1 MTLADNLA
9 RDGCG
14 IVYVATVNDR
24 FVEEAFLSADSVKQ
38 RFPAL
43 PITLFT
49 DRPAHPLC
57 QLSRFDSVQTI
68 ESVQSFGSHW
78 AAGQLAR
85 LRCLPRT
92 PYARTLHLDT
102 DTRVLTDELPW
113 LFDRLAESDVAMVET
128 ADDDSFSRLY
138 SGMRMFNAGLILYR
152 RTEQVW
158 QWLDAWPKLTE
169 RNFRLADQSS
179 APAIP
184 LLRNVAD
191 GSARRRLMYMDQ
203 ISLVEILNPGG
214 NAFGLS
220 VLNLEYPWNH
230 RGSRKPENNRSVVKI
245 LHAPALK
252 GLTHA
257 DILEVAFACKRAGH
271 GEDAA
276 ALRTYIDGLYPGS
289 A

>member
-1 MTLADNLA
+1 MTSGD
-9 RDGCG
+9 CG

-24 FVEEAFLSADSVKQ
+24 FIEEAFLSAESVKQ
-38 RFPAL
+38 RFPDLA
-43 PITLFT
+43 ITLFT
-49 DRPAHPLC
+49 GRPEHPLSG
-57 QLSRFDSVQTI
+57 LSCFDSVQRT

-102 DTRVLTDELPW
+102 DTRVLTEELPW
-113 LFDRLAESDVAMVET
+113 LFDRLAENDVAMVET

-138 SGMRMFNAGLILYR
+138 AGLRMFNAGLILYR

-158 QWLDAWPKLTE
+158 KWLDTWEKLTE
-169 RNFRLADQSS
+169 RNFRLADQS
-179 APAIP
+179 PEPIIP
-184 LLRNVAD
+184 LLRNVGD
-191 GSARRRLMYMDQ
+191 GSVRRRLLYMDQ

-220 VLNLEYPWNH
+220 VLNLDYPWNH

-245 LHAPALK
+245 LHAPPLK
-252 GLTHA
+252 GLTHP
-257 DILEVAFACKRAGH
+257 DILAVAFAWKRAGRS
-271 GEDAA
+271 EDAA
-276 ALRTYIDGLYPGS
+276 ALRAYIDGLYSGPI
-289 A
+289 